1 MLDAERRG
9 EGVSMWVVLAFVIA
23 ASIGI
28 AVVLAATRRGSAPL
42 NVEPWLLYDTAK
54 LHVAIMGSLAG
65 FAVTGIVLIAGLAR
79 GQAAAGGPALN
90 TVVVMFTV
98 AYFYYVGNA
107 FLISYLP
114 HRDPSGDFVPRVHFS
129 LASSIEYRTLFV
141 SWFALMPLL
150 RTYGL
155 QQTADILAILLPISL
170 LIGSVIIAMAA
181 DGLGLILA
189 KETYLSL
196 AIGTVLGIGYAGLVR
211 LLAPGLA
218 SEYATIQMTLIIFC
232 INGLGYALAAATALA
247 PRYPS
252 IERFYAR
259 QGRRLVI
266 VDMQLTMSAL
276 AFLWMA
282 VIRAI

>member
-1 MLDAERRG
+1 
-9 EGVSMWVVLAFVIA
+9 MWAVLAFVIA
-23 ASIGI
+23 ASIGTV
-28 AVVLAATRRGSAPL
+28 VVLAATRRGSGRL
-42 NVEPWLLYDTAK
+42 TVEPWLLYDTAK
-54 LHVAIMGSLAG
+54 LHVAIMGGLAG

-79 GQAAAGGPALN
+79 GQAAASAPTLN

-114 HRDPSGDFVPRVHFS
+114 HRDSSGDFVPRVHFS

-155 QQTADILAILLPISL
+155 HQSADMLAILLPISL

-189 KETYLSL
+189 KESYLSL
-196 AIGTVLGIGYAGLVR
+196 AIGTVLGVGYAGLVR

-218 SEYATIQMTLIIFC
+218 SEYATITMTLIIFG
-232 INGLGYALAAATALA
+232 INGLGYAVAAATALA

-282 VIRAI
+282 VIGAI

>member
-1 MLDAERRG
+1 MLPVDRRVWS
-9 EGVSMWVVLAFVIA
+9 VSMWAVLAFVIA
-23 ASIGI
+23 ASIGT
-28 AVVLAATRRGSAPL
+28 AGVLVATRRGAAHL
-42 NVEPWLLYDTAK
+42 MVEPWLLYDTAK
-54 LHVAIMGSLAG
+54 LHVAIMGGLAG
-65 FAVTGIVLIAGLAR
+65 FAVTGIVLIASLAR
-79 GQAAAGGPALN
+79 GQAAASAPALN

-155 QQTADILAILLPISL
+155 QQSADMLAILLPISL

-196 AIGTVLGIGYAGLVR
+196 AIGTVLGVGYAGLVR
-211 LLAPGLA
+211 LLTPDLA
-218 SEYATIQMTLIIFC
+218 SEYATIEMTLIIFG
-232 INGLGYALAAATALA
+232 INGLGYAVAAATALA
-247 PRYPS
+247 PRYPP
-252 IERFYAR
+252 IGRFYAR

-276 AFLWMA
+276 VFLWMA
-282 VIRAI
+282 VIGAI